1 MSDHAALSQWIDDL
15 PFAIRGT
22 AGGNTPCVE
31 MRTGA
36 GDIFI
41 IDLGS
46 GLRPLGN
53 ALMEEGFADGQ
64 GHARLFLSHFHWD
77 HIQGWPFFKPSY
89 IEGNKLEIFSRH
101 DELQSR
107 LQAQQ
112 TAPFFPPA
120 SWDDMRA
127 DVSFHQM
134 DDDSLV
140 LCDGRVRVT
149 TIELE
154 HPSRA
159 WAYRFEADGKVF
171 VYASDSSYYH
181 LDQEAVRPYIDFYRD
196 ADLLIFDAQFTLVES
211 DQKRTWGHSSAVVG
225 VELACQAGVKNL
237 ALFHHDPGADDET
250 LENLLKA
257 AEEYAS
263 AIPCDSN
270 CNLLLACEGMTLDL

>member
-1 MSDHAALSQWIDDL
+1 M
-15 PFAIRGT
+15 
-22 AGGNTPCVE
+22 
-31 MRTGA
+31 
-36 GDIFI
+36 
-41 IDLGS
+41 GS
-46 GLRPLGN
+46 GLRPLGT
-53 ALMEEGFADGQ
+53 ALMDEAFGQ
-64 GHARLFLSHFHWD
+64 GSGHARIFLSHYHWD

-89 IEGNKLEIFSRH
+89 IPGNRLELFTRH
-101 DELQSR
+101 EELEDR
-107 LQAQQ
+107 LRAQQ

-134 DDDSLV
+134 DDEPLV

-171 VYASDSSYYH
+171 VYASDSSYHH
-181 LDQEAVRPYIDFYRD
+181 LDQEAVRPYVDFYRE

-211 DQKRTWGHSSAVVG
+211 YQKRTWGHSSAVVG

-250 LENLLKA
+250 LESLLKA
-257 AEEYAS
+257 AEEYSEAV
-263 AIPCDSN
+263 PCAGN
-270 CNLLLACEGMTLDL
+270 CHLILAREGLTLDL